1 MIVQW
6 GNITLY
12 IDNAYFFKDFQQG
25 TELYARDCM
34 LVPNRRISM
43 SITDVLRY
51 VAVPDEIGHYHFNKQ
66 AQEHIE
72 EYLGVFLGYL
82 SGPLPIQPKP

>member
-12 IDNAYFFKDFQQG
+12 IDNAYFARGYNQG
-25 TELYARDCM
+25 RELYARDCM
-34 LVPNRRISM
+34 LVPKRRISM
-43 SITDVLRY
+43 SITEVLHY
-51 VAVPDEIGHYHFNKQ
+51 VAVPDEIGHFHFDEQ

-72 EYLGVFLGYL
+72 EYMGVFLGYL
-82 SGPLPIQPKP
+82 SGPLK